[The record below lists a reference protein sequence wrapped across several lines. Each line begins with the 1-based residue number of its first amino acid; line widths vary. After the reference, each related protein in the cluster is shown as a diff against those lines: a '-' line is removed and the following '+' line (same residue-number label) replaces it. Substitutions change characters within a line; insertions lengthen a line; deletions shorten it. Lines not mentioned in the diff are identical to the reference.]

1 MLHFWLKQIL
11 LCKAEVA
18 SPFVSSTHSD
28 TGFKKKKGKEKKNC
42 SHILLLNRLHLLY
55 WQTLKYSYSSELQ
68 RFLICITLIIFQRR
82 EPDVT
87 DYTPVLRWCKCY
99 ILLPLPLVP
108 CCDPVGFPWQ
118 LQAPSRK
125 SDWRIDLFFWIS
137 QIYAKNNGGLCPY
150 WGYNT
155 SN

>member
-28 TGFKKKKGKEKKNC
+28 TGFKKKKGKEKLF
-42 SHILLLNRLHLLY
+42 SHFTSEQTTPFVLTDTKIFLQLWVTKSFNMHNTHYFPKTKAWCDRL
-55 WQTLKYSYSSELQ
+55 YSCLEMMQVLHFPSTPSCAMLWSSW
-68 RFLICITLIIFQRR
+68 F
-82 EPDVT
+82 
-87 DYTPVLRWCKCY
+87 
-99 ILLPLPLVP
+99 PLTT
-108 CCDPVGFPWQ
+108 
-118 LQAPSRK
+118 ARK
-125 SDWRIDLFFWIS
+125 SDWRIELFFWIS